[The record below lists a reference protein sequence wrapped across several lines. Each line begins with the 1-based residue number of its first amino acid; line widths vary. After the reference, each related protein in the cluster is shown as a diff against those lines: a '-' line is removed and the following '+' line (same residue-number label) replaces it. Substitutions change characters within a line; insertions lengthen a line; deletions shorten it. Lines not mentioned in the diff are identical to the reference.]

1 MAGLVQDLLLCL
13 FNAEVKQWGS
23 LDSFCSHTWDVQK
36 KKESFNRNKEQLHV
50 ALCVCALALFISPLA
65 KPAAG
70 RRAQPKLMFTV
81 RIRPGLHVLF
91 LPPPSPSPTLEC

>member
-36 KKESFNRNKEQLHV
+36 KKNPSTETRNSSMLLFV
-50 ALCVCALALFISPLA
+50 SAL
-65 KPAAG
+65 
-70 RRAQPKLMFTV
+70 
-81 RIRPGLHVLF
+81 
-91 LPPPSPSPTLEC
+91 